1 MECVQTQ
8 FLITEQEGA
17 VLAPWASFLAM
28 LRASGILGQRWHHI
42 RLILGTFRG
51 ILWFVSA
58 FVGQELGPY

>member
-1 MECVQTQ
+1 MCKPN
-8 FLITEQEGA
+8 FGFTEQEGA
-17 VLAPWASFLAM
+17 VLAPWAT

-42 RLILGTFRG
+42 GLMLSTFRG